1 MKVFCKNLCKTKII
15 LSFSESNVHIWH
27 DCPSLQDIKT
37 RDIVQK
43 TKTSRSSN
51 EPKSYVKKI
60 KERKSGLFKQNN
72 VYVFESSC

>member
-43 TKTSRSSN
+43 TKNFTIFERTKELCQENKREKKWS
-51 EPKSYVKKI
+51 VKK
-60 KERKSGLFKQNN
+60 NN